1 MQPQFQRALLAA
13 FIASSLGLPN
23 LALATNGTFSHGY
36 GTQSKGMAG
45 AGVALSQDALSSANN
60 PASMVNVG
68 NRMDFGASIF
78 SPKRKYEASDNLF
91 PAPAFGVGE
100 GENDSSRNYFLIPHF
115 GYNKMMGNSSSFGVS
130 VYGNGGMNTK
140 YQGNPL
146 ANLFGQAEVPGVYGA
161 GKTGVDLTQLFVNL
175 SYAKKLNPNLS
186 LGGSLIL
193 AMQAFEADGL
203 DNFGGFTESVNR
215 GGVPENLSGNG
226 HDFAYGAGLKV
237 GMLAQLTPQFSFGA
251 SVQSKIYMGEFDDYA
266 DLFAEAG
273 DFDVPATAT
282 IGVAFKPTKNVTAAF
297 DIQWIGFSDVD
308 AFGNPLANLFNCPS
322 AVFLFSGGQV
332 QGGNPENCLGG
343 NEGGGFGWDD
353 VVVYKFGVEWQTNKE
368 WTWRVG
374 YSHTNQPINAE
385 DITVNI
391 VAPAVVEDHFTF
403 GFTRDMGK
411 SALSFA
417 AMYAPEETVS
427 GPNAFANGFQT
438 VDLSMRQYELELSWA
453 MKLD

>member
-1 MQPQFQRALLAA
+1 MQPQFKRALLAT
-13 FIASSLGLPN
+13 FIASSLGLPS

-36 GTQSKGMAG
+36 GTQAKGMAG
-45 AGVALSQDALSSANN
+45 AGVALPQDALSSANN
-60 PASMVNVG
+60 PAAMVHVG
-68 NRMDFGASIF
+68 SRMDFGAALF

-100 GENDSSRNYFLIPHF
+100 GDNESSRNYFLIPHF

-203 DNFGGFTESVNR
+203 ENFGGFTESVNR
-215 GGVPENLSGNG
+215 GGVPENLTGNG
-226 HDFAYGAGLKV
+226 HDFSYGAGVKV
-237 GMLAQLTPQFSFGA
+237 GLLAQLTPQFSFGA
-251 SVQSKIYMGEFDDYA
+251 SVQSKIYMGEFDDYS
-266 DLFAEAG
+266 DLFANEG

-282 IGVAFKPTKNVTAAF
+282 IGVAFKPTKAVTAAF

-308 AFGNPLANLFNCPS
+308 AFGNPMSNLFNCPS

-343 NEGGGFGWDD
+343 DEAGNFGWDD

-427 GPNAFANGFQT
+427 GPNAFASGFQT